1 MVTERRFQMPKT
13 PSLDAAYRLNTPD
26 DSLRLY
32 RDWAPT
38 YDRDFAAAQ
47 GYTYPS
53 EVAKIFADRASLEDA
68 PILDVGAGT
77 GLVGERLYDHGLRSL
92 EALDISQEMLDVAKS
107 KTIYQQVHQIDLTA
121 PGTFGLK
128 RYGGLVSA
136 GTFTHGHV
144 GPDALASLISMG
156 KSGALFVLGINSS
169 HFEIGGF
176 GRILSTLKSSI
187 YAPEFLERPIYD
199 GSGDAD
205 HAKDTALVAV
215 FRKR

>member
-1 MVTERRFQMPKT
+1 MSKK
-13 PSLDAAYRLNTPD
+13 PSLDAAYRLSTPD

-38 YDRDFAAAQ
+38 YDHDFAAAL
-47 GYTYPS
+47 GYTYPNQIA
-53 EVAKIFADRASLEDA
+53 EIYADRAMPEDT

-77 GLVGERLYDHGLRSL
+77 GLVGERLREQGFGGL
-92 EALDISQEMLDVAKS
+92 EALDISQEMLDVAETKS
-107 KTIYQQVHQIDLTA
+107 IYHQLHQIDLNA
-121 PGTFGLK
+121 PGTFGIQ
-128 RYGGLVSA
+128 RYRGLVSA

-156 KSGALFVLGINSS
+156 KSGALFVLGINAA
-169 HFEIGGF
+169 HFEARGF
-176 GRILSTLKSSI
+176 GRILSTLKTSI

-199 GSGDAD
+199 GSGDAN

>member
-1 MVTERRFQMPKT
+1 MPKK
-13 PSLDAAYRLNTPD
+13 PSLNAAYGLSTPD
-26 DSLRLY
+26 DNLRLY

-47 GYTYPS
+47 GYTYPN
-53 EVAKIFADRASLEDA
+53 EIAEIYADRATLEDT

-77 GLVGERLYDHGLRSL
+77 GLVGERLRERDFTGL
-92 EALDISQEMLDVAKS
+92 EALDISQEMLDIAESKS
-107 KTIYQQVHQIDLTA
+107 IYHSLHQVDLTA
-121 PGTFGLK
+121 PGIFGIQ
-128 RYGGLVSA
+128 RYRGLVSA
-136 GTFTHGHV
+136 GMFTHGHI

-156 KSGALFVLGINSS
+156 KSGALFVLGINSV
-169 HFEIGGF
+169 HFETRGF
-176 GRILSTLKSSI
+176 GRILSTLKDSI

-199 GSGDAD
+199 GTGDAD